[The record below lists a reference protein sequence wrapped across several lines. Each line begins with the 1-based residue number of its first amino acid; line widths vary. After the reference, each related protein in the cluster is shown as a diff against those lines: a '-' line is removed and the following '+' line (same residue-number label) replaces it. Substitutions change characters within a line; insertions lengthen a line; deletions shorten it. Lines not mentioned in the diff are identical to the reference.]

1 LEGSGGKYDHAGR
14 PAHAMNVSVEM
25 NTYNRKLRIAFIGTK
40 GLPAKWGGI
49 EKYIEEIGRRL
60 VRRGHAVTVFCS
72 KWYCA
77 DYAKNTYLGMRIYR
91 VPAIHLKATD
101 ALTNAFWATI
111 AISKGKYDI
120 VNFHGYAS
128 YFFAPVVGRTGKKTV
143 VTAHGVESGWDN
155 PKYGFF
161 ARKIIQQAFRIGLT
175 RADRVTTVANHLK
188 ATIKEKFDIDARVLP
203 SGLDDVA
210 VQPAAII
217 KQKYSLKGSDYLL
230 FLGRI
235 DPIKRVDWLLD
246 IPSGLKQNIKIVIA
260 GGPQDSTTEMYY
272 HDLIRK
278 SKYLPDVIFTGAVS
292 GIEKAELLSNCLM
305 FLAPSSYEGLPIT
318 VLEAMAYARCCVASQ
333 IPAHCE
339 VVEDGATG
347 FLFPKND
354 KKAFVRLVNRLI
366 AKPKD
371 YIVSIGDRAK
381 KRAADKLNWDKTS
394 ILYEQLFWSL
404 FDEKTKSRKN

>member
-1 LEGSGGKYDHAGR
+1 
-14 PAHAMNVSVEM
+14 M
-25 NTYNRKLRIAFIGTK
+25 NTYNRKLSIAFIGTK

-60 VRRGHAVTVFCS
+60 VRRGHAVSVFGS

-77 DYAKNTYLGMRIYR
+77 DYEKDTYLGMQIHR
-91 VPAIHLKATD
+91 VPAIHFKATD

-111 AISKGKYDI
+111 AVSKGNFDI

-128 YFFAPVVGRTGKKTV
+128 YFFAPVVGRTGKITV

-155 PKYGFF
+155 PKYGFL

-175 RADRVTTVANHLK
+175 RADFVTTVADHLK
-188 ATIKEKFDIDARVLP
+188 VAIKKKFSLDAQVLP
-203 SGLDDVA
+203 SGLDDVEI
-210 VQPAAII
+210 QPAAII
-217 KQKYSLKGSDYLL
+217 KQKYNLEGSDYLL

-246 IPSGLKQNIKIVIA
+246 MASELKENIKIVIA
-260 GGPQDSTTEMYY
+260 GGPQDSTTKTYY

-278 SKYLPDVIFTGAVS
+278 SNHMSDVIFTGAVS
-292 GIEKAELLSNCLM
+292 GIEKAELLSNCAM

-318 VLEAMAYARCCVASQ
+318 LLEAMAYARCCVASQ
-333 IPAHCE
+333 IPAHSE

-354 KKAFVRLVNRLI
+354 KMALVRLVNRLI

-404 FDEKTKSRKN
+404 FDAKTKSRKN